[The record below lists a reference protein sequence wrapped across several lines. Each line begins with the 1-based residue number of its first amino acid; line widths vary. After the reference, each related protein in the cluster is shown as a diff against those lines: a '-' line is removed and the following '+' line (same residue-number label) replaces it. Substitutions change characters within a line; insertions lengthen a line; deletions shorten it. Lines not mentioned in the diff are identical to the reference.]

1 MDGRERAMEFLF
13 WCAILLGIFCIGYYI
28 IIILY
33 VGTGVNFAWI
43 WCFGGICCISSGVI
57 LRYLILTGF
66 PALRWLLHPTYAL
79 IVIAVIIFLSL
90 ECILLFNS
98 HHKAGRGM
106 DYLLVLGA
114 QISGNKVTK
123 NLSKRLDTAIAYL
136 NQNRDT
142 LVIVTGGR
150 GTEHLSSEAAVMKA
164 YLLDQGIDHGRILT
178 EEQSVNTTGNIKYSK
193 ELMRENATVAIVT
206 NGFHIFRSTRL
217 ARKQGMNKVFALVAP
232 TDKVMCLHYYVR
244 EAAGVLKDGFLGN
257 L

>member
-1 MDGRERAMEFLF
+1 MEFLF

-33 VGTGVNFAWI
+33 AGTGVNFSWI
-43 WCFGGICCISSGVI
+43 WCFGGIGCISAGVI
-57 LRYLILTGF
+57 LRYLIHIGF
-66 PALRWLLHPTYAL
+66 PAPGWLLRLTYAL
-79 IVIAVIIFLSL
+79 IVIAVIVFLSL
-90 ECILLFNS
+90 EGILLFNS
-98 HHKAGRGM
+98 HHKAGGEM

-123 NLSKRLDTAIAYL
+123 NLSKRLDTAITYL
-136 NQNRDT
+136 LQNPDT
-142 LVIVTGGR
+142 LVIVSGGR
-150 GTEHLSSEAAVMKA
+150 GTEQLSSEAAVMKA
-164 YLLDQGIDHGRILT
+164 YLLDQGIDQGRILT
-178 EEQSVNTTGNIKYSK
+178 EEQSVNTTGNMKFSK
-193 ELMRENATVAIVT
+193 ELMKENATVAIVT

-244 EAAGVLKDGFLGN
+244 EAAGILKDGLLGN